1 MTVYYRKI
9 KIDYLSE
16 IITKCLSYVKTQ
28 EDIYFQKTVGA
39 YRNLN
44 FDELIDCCPELLTA
58 FDRYN
63 IKCTYAATFV
73 TYQNLGIFP
82 HRDGGNDQ
90 ARINIPL
97 ENCKNTFTGFY
108 KGGMPL
114 SYVNKTT
121 GTIATRFIGPGI
133 TLIDQ
138 VEIDQATVIRVKAPH
153 SVKMDEDHF
162 PRVTITIGFDRDPV
176 FLLDEL

>member
-97 ENCKNTFTGFY
+97 ENCKNTFTEFY
-108 KGGMPL
+108 EGGQPHV
-114 SYVNKTT
+114 YVNPLTKI
-121 GTIATRFIGPGI
+121 IATRIVDAR
-133 TLIDQ
+133 LVDQ